1 MIYYGVIVQP
11 RAERDIEQAYRFRA
25 RQNRAAADRW
35 LDEILVGIE
44 SLEEMPSR
52 CPVAPESAYVDREV
66 RHLIHREHRI
76 IFLVQERHVR
86 VLTVRHAARKP
97 LRRIPQLPRA

>member
-1 MIYYGVIVQP
+1 LTFYGVIVQP
-11 RAERDIEQAYRFRA
+11 RAERDIEQEYRFRA
-25 RQNRAAADRW
+25 TQNRAAAERW
-35 LDEILVGIE
+35 LDEILEVIE

-52 CPVAPESAYVDREV
+52 CPVAPESAHVDQMV
-66 RHLIHREHRI
+66 RHLIHREQRI